1 MRNID
6 SKSRPRTQFRF
17 KYLAVRIRLLR
28 LGGSLTTF
36 ATKSVKS
43 RHSRR
48 KKACPLY
55 PQKRPRKRNSAKSFG
70 PKADSCAA
78 ASSRYSITSSARFSE
93 TPIGSGAAAPK
104 AAIAP
109 RDHAEA
115 RLITGQGGVFRH
127 LEFLLDRV
135 IAFAVL
141 AELFDLGRGF
151 LVQRE
156 HVLRILLGAKPSARL
171 SRMAGDQPIPIHCQ
185 HLLDEDFRFERIEI
199 DHSATREGADRDGVD
214 HEDDLLL
221 WQPHH
226 DV

>member
-1 MRNID
+1 MPPAPQM
-6 SKSRPRTQFRF
+6 S
-17 KYLAVRIRLLR
+17 ALLP
-28 LGGSLTTF
+28 
-36 ATKSVKS
+36 
-43 RHSRR
+43 
-48 KKACPLY
+48 KADMC
-55 PQKRPRKRNSAKSFG
+55 SANTDVCFG
-70 PKADSCAA
+70 PKADSCPA

-171 SRMAGDQPIPIHCQ
+171 SRMAGDQPIPIQCH
-185 HLLDEDFRFERIEI
+185 HLLDEDFRF
-199 DHSATREGADRDGVD
+199 
-214 HEDDLLL
+214 
-221 WQPHH
+221 
-226 DV
+226 